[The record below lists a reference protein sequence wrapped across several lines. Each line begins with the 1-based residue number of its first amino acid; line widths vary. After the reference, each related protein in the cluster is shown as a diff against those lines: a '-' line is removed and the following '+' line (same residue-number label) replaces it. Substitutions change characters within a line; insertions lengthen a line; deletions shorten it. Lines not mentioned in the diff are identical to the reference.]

1 MDAHHGRLITEKE
14 SMRQLVLYAA
24 DTPNSWKVA
33 ALLEELGVD
42 YDVINVAIMQNE
54 QKETKYVGMNP
65 NGRTPTLLDRSV
77 SPPFAVFESNAILIY
92 LADKFKSALLPHSPT
107 GRSEVEQ
114 WLMWQI
120 SALGPMLGQCM
131 YMKRIA
137 TCSNEVSKVQFSIDR
152 FHAESVRLLKV
163 LDAHLTDRDYICGQ
177 ARGEYSLADLA
188 CFGYAACYWWAGI
201 SIDDMPSVR
210 RWLDLLFKRPAL
222 VRGMRV
228 PGVPLLGPTSILFE
242 QMISDASIRLAIER
256 SALNAG
262 RPDFNWLD
270 VKAIS
275 NLDGGAV
282 FVSDA
287 SPSPSNKTIMRRTF
301 GIRMVGAAFVV
312 GFLLGSITRR

>member
-33 ALLEELGVD
+33 ALLEELGVN

-137 TCSNEVSKVQFSIDR
+137 TCSNEVSKVQACPSICLGTYPQSSSLSRPND
-152 FHAESVRLLKV
+152 
-163 LDAHLTDRDYICGQ
+163 HL
-177 ARGEYSLADLA
+177 
-188 CFGYAACYWWAGI
+188 
-201 SIDDMPSVR
+201 
-210 RWLDLLFKRPAL
+210 
-222 VRGMRV
+222 
-228 PGVPLLGPTSILFE
+228 
-242 QMISDASIRLAIER
+242 
-256 SALNAG
+256 
-262 RPDFNWLD
+262 
-270 VKAIS
+270 
-275 NLDGGAV
+275 
-282 FVSDA
+282 
-287 SPSPSNKTIMRRTF
+287 
-301 GIRMVGAAFVV
+301 
-312 GFLLGSITRR
+312 